1 MRCGNTGISW
11 AVDGKGRVVQ
21 SLDRNTKGVLTSEG
35 MELYSNDRKTIYG
48 IFGDWLAYISII
60 VWFVW
65 VIKGVLVL
73 KRR

>member
-11 AVDGKGRVVQ
+11 AVDDKGRVVQ

-35 MELYSNDRKTIYG
+35 MELYSNDRKTIYV